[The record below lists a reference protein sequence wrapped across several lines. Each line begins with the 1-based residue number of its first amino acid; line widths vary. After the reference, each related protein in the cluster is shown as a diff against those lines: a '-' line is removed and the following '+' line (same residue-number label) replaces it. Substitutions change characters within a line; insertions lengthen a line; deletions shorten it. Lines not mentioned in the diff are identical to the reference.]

1 MTFNSHES
9 SHMTSGAQ
17 LQYRRS
23 TAGANGS
30 KVLDE
35 SDATAKHDTVE
46 AGYV

>member
-9 SHMTSGAQ
+9 SHMTGGAQ
-17 LQYRRS
+17 LQYS
-23 TAGANGS
+23 TAGANS
-30 KVLDE
+30 SNVLDE